1 MSPGRPR
8 EQASDFWVICVM
20 KRDSA
25 DSGINGPVCVGEN
38 GALVLCPV
46 VLELSKPDRAR
57 KLISFPRPGLLTGGI
72 RGWRGGP
79 TEQ

>member
-38 GALVLCPV
+38 GALVLCLASP
-46 VLELSKPDRAR
+46 SRSGA
-57 KLISFPRPGLLTGGI
+57 
-72 RGWRGGP
+72 
-79 TEQ
+79 Q